1 MANAKQSLMTD
12 KEKAEWEKELHKEF
26 EATEKVVFPRKD
38 AGETKVWTTGSQL
51 NNYKIPRLTRYNSSL

>member
-26 EATEKVVFPRKD
+26 EATEKVVFPSKD

-51 NNYKIPRLTRYNSSL
+51 GDFKIPKLTR

>member
-38 AGETKVWTTGSQL
+38 AGGTKVWTTGSQL
-51 NNYKIPRLTRYNSSL
+51 GDFKIPKLPR